1 MSYTRRRTSYRKH
14 WKELTKMYGSLC
26 YWCREEVATCIDH
39 YVPYSWDQD
48 NSIENLVPSCTLCN
62 VLAGS
67 KLFESVDH
75 KRQYILNK
83 RRNKKHGILRCSEC
97 LVPFVQNE
105 HSPSPFL
112 CAHCYD
118 EEYGTQE
125 CASKSWIRWLE
136 LLDTAEIPYLAHW
149 EACKRGTA
157 SDRRQFVF
165 SVIAILEMWE
175 DHDNLGS
182 GIHRNH

>member
-1 MSYTRRRTSYRKH
+1 
-14 WKELTKMYGSLC
+14 MYGSLC

-48 NSIENLVPSCTLCN
+48 NSIENLVPSLTLCN
-62 VLAGS
+62 VLARS

-83 RRNKKHGILRCSEC
+83 RRNKKHGFLRYSEY
-97 LVPFVQNE
+97 LVPFVQHE

-112 CAHCYD
+112 CAYCYD

-136 LLDTAEIPYLAHW
+136 LLDTAEIPHLDIGRLASVVLQVIGANSCSRLLPFLRC
-149 EACKRGTA
+149 ENILTTLDQVSIGIINTTGAA
-157 SDRRQFVF
+157 S
-165 SVIAILEMWE
+165 
-175 DHDNLGS
+175 
-182 GIHRNH
+182 